1 MKQFGS
7 FTLDTLNECLW
18 QAGVRIALPPKP
30 FAVLRYLV
38 ENPGRLVSHDELLDA
53 LWPETYVQP
62 QVLRTYMLDLRKVL
76 DDDPRNPRFIQSL
89 PKRGYCFIAAVSDAP
104 KGGHSAAD
112 AIAPAQGRV
121 LESFPHPQGPRHL
134 IGRERELATLH
145 GSFSQCLSG
154 TRQTVFVT
162 GEAGI
167 GKTALIDVFREQIE
181 NGQMAIAALGQCISG
196 FAAKQ
201 DYYPIADAVR
211 QISDPSA
218 ATLGRILHHGAPA
231 DSVERGVAHGFSLLP
246 GDLCAALE
254 EIAREKPLV
263 LILEDLQWA
272 DESTLN
278 VITALARR
286 RGPAKLMM
294 VATLSPQCGSTPDAV
309 TRLIHDLHM
318 RRLCCELSLSR
329 LAKPFVA
336 DLIRNRLQQQ
346 ELPHGLHEYVH
357 QRSEGNPRFA
367 LSLLEHL
374 ISDDLLIRK
383 RDDDGASW
391 QLRCPPAEIEA
402 AAPAD
407 IARGIESEIQHLTP
421 RERQLLEAASIVPVA
436 SPAWMIAAALNE
448 DLATTE
454 EACDDLARRLWL
466 FKCAGQ
472 DELPDGTSSAFYV
485 FAHALFREV
494 LYQRQSSAR
503 RAVRHA
509 RVAQRLRE
517 IFRNREDLIALEAAV
532 HYEAAADWKNA
543 IEMLRAA
550 AQRAVGL
557 HAYAEAEELQR
568 RILAI
573 AGNMPHGN
581 LSSAGFDS
589 CEDRLPPSRPTMQ

>member
-1 MKQFGS
+1 MKQFGA

-89 PKRGYCFIAAVSDAP
+89 PKRGYCFVAAVSHAP
-104 KGGHSAAD
+104 KPGHSAAD
-112 AIAPAQGRV
+112 AIAPAQAEV
-121 LESFPHPQGPRHL
+121 LEPFPHPQAPRHL
-134 IGRERELATLH
+134 IGRERELTTLH
-145 GSFSQCLSG
+145 GSFRQCVDG

-167 GKTALIDVFREQIE
+167 GKTVLIDVFREQIE
-181 NGQMAIAALGQCISG
+181 NGQMAVAVLGQCISG
-196 FAAKQ
+196 FATKQ
-201 DYYPIADAVR
+201 EYYPIADAVR
-211 QISDPSA
+211 QISDSSA
-218 ATLGRILHHGAPA
+218 AALARILYQGPAA
-231 DSVERGVAHGFSLLP
+231 DSAEHGKAHGSFLLP
-246 GDLCAALE
+246 GDLCTALE
-254 EIAREKPLV
+254 QIAQEKPLV
-263 LILEDLQWA
+263 LIFEDLQWA

-286 RGPAKLMM
+286 RGPAKLMI
-294 VATLSPQCGSTPDAV
+294 VATLAPQCGSTPDAV

-318 RRLCCELSLSR
+318 RRLCCEMALSR
-329 LAKPFVA
+329 LAKPPIA

-346 ELPHGLHEYVH
+346 ELPDGLHEYVH
-357 QRSEGNPRFA
+357 QHSEGVPRFA
-367 LSLLEHL
+367 LSLLQNL

-383 RDDDGASW
+383 REGDGALW
-391 QLRCPPAEIEA
+391 QLRCPPGEIEA
-402 AAPAD
+402 AVPAE
-407 IARGIESEIQHLTP
+407 IARAIETEIQHFSP
-421 RERQLLEAASIVPVA
+421 RERQLLEAASILSVA
-436 SPAWMIAAALNE
+436 SPAWMIAAALDE

-454 EACDDLARRLWL
+454 EACDDLARRIWL
-466 FKCAGQ
+466 FKRAGQ
-472 DELPDGTSSAFYV
+472 DELPDGTRSAFYV
-485 FAHALFREV
+485 FAHALYREV

-509 RVAQRLRE
+509 RIAQRLRE
-517 IFRNREDLIALEAAV
+517 IFHNREDLIALEAAV

-557 HAYAEAEELQR
+557 HAYAEADELQR
-568 RILAI
+568 RIMGI
-573 AGNMPHGN
+573 SGNVPQGD
-581 LSSAGFDS
+581 LSGAAFDRS
-589 CEDRLPPSRPTMQ
+589 EDRLLPSRPAMQ